1 MNDFP
6 WEEATATG
14 VGSHPGDD
22 REAHMEA
29 LRTVFGELPMPYLPE
44 LPGRGVGADMIGRGA
59 SLLVELPVEVQPSG
73 WRFTDRPGRDLKRA
87 HDHLARDLDGLE
99 EVAQG
104 YEGLLKVQACGP
116 WTLAGAVELRHGD
129 KALAD
134 AGAVR
139 DMVES
144 LAEGLAGHVAQVR
157 RRVPGASV
165 IVVQLDEPGL
175 PRVLAG
181 TVPTASGFGR
191 LPAVEPAIAIE
202 RLRTVISSLGED
214 VFPIVHCCAP
224 DVPFE
229 VIRMAG
235 ARGISLDA
243 SLLRRRDEDAIGEAV
258 ESGIAFFLGVVPGTD
273 SRLPDIGVVAKPALE
288 LWRRLGF
295 APARLAEQVV
305 LTPACGLAGASPR
318 YARAALTRC
327 RDAARVLR
335 EDPGEGPQ

>member
-1 MNDFP
+1 MQDYP

-29 LRTVFGELPMPYLPE
+29 LRTAFGELPMPYLPE
-44 LPGRGVGADMIGRGA
+44 LPGRGVGADMIGRSA

-73 WRFTDRPGRDLKRA
+73 WRFTDGVGRDLKRA
-87 HDHLARDLDGLE
+87 RDHLARDLDGLE

-104 YEGLLKVQACGP
+104 YAGPLKIQACGP

-139 DMVES
+139 DLTES
-144 LAEGLAGHVAQVR
+144 LAEGIAGHVAQVR
-157 RRVPGASV
+157 RRVPGARV
-165 IVVQLDEPGL
+165 VVQLDEPGL
-175 PRVLAG
+175 PGALAG

-191 LPAVEPAIAIE
+191 LPAVEAVIAGE
-202 RLRTVISSLGED
+202 RLRAVLSALGD
-214 VFPIVHCCAP
+214 GVFPIVHCCAP

-229 VIRMAG
+229 VLRTAG

-243 SLLRRRDEDAIGEAV
+243 SLLRRRDEDAIGEAIEAGV
-258 ESGIAFFLGVVPGTD
+258 AFFLGVVPGTD
-273 SRLPDIGVVAKPALE
+273 SRLPDVGVVAKPALE

-295 APARLAEQVV
+295 TPARLAEQVV

-318 YARAALTRC
+318 YARAALARC

-335 EDPGEGPQ
+335 EDPADG